1 MITLCA
7 KAWAHNQGPNGML
20 AEQIL
25 NRDPDQGQGRIM
37 ADSSQMFVLYVLE
50 LLKWDGDHTTLDLYY
65 DTIKKAI
72 DWQVS
77 FN

>member
-1 MITLCA
+1 
-7 KAWAHNQGPNGML
+7 ML

-25 NRDPDQGQGRIM
+25 NTDPDQPQGRIM
-37 ADSSQMFVLYVLE
+37 SDSSQMFVLYVLE

-77 FN
+77 CLLFMTSSH